1 MPAPPSS
8 QGAASGSR
16 RHLRGSRKATLQ
28 SPSALCWA
36 LQMGPCRWSV
46 WQEVQE
52 AVAVPSAVGEVG
64 LGLPRRL
71 RR

>member
-1 MPAPPSS
+1 MP
-8 QGAASGSR
+8 
-16 RHLRGSRKATLQ
+16 LQ
-28 SPSALCWA
+28 SLSALLWA
-36 LQMGPCRWSV
+36 LQIGLRRWSV